1 MFASRKYIGDVR
13 EASRD
18 LVRELGFMGRTI
30 AGTDLSASGVHAII
44 EIGTTSD
51 LSAKQIAE
59 KLCLEKSTISRLIKS
74 LVERKLVNETRSKRD
89 HRIKVLNLTT
99 RGDVVFKEVSHFGE
113 EQVAGAIDPLDRA
126 SREAILAGLTSY
138 SRALKFKR
146 VEGEGFD
153 LPAIDPG
160 SCQLQVEE
168 GYSPGIIGRVAM
180 MHARYYS
187 REMGF
192 GAIFEAKVA
201 GGMAEFV
208 PRLDHVCNQIWRV
221 EDEGRILGSITIDG
235 EQLGNNRGQLRWFI
249 VDGQLRGKGMGRR
262 LIGKAVAFCDK
273 QGFDETHLWTL
284 KGQDA
289 ARKLYE
295 EQGFKLVDEYYG
307 EQWGPR
313 VLERQYIRTKPR

>member
-1 MFASRKYIGDVR
+1 MFASGKYIDDVR

-51 LSAKQIAE
+51 LSAKQIAV

-74 LVERKLVNETRSKRD
+74 LVERQLVNETRSKSD
-89 HRIKVLNLTT
+89 NRIKVLNLTAP
-99 RGDVVFKEVSHFGE
+99 GELVFQEVSHFGE
-113 EQVAGAIDPLDRA
+113 EQVAGAINPLDQGL
-126 SREAILAGLTSY
+126 RETILTGLKSY

-146 VEGEGFD
+146 TQGANFD
-153 LPAIDPG
+153 VSAFDPG
-160 SCQLQVEE
+160 SCQLQIEE
-168 GYSPGIIGRVAM
+168 GYYPGIIGQVAM

-192 GAIFEAKVA
+192 GAVFEAKVA

-235 EQLGNNRGQLRWFI
+235 EQMGNNRGQLRWFI
-249 VDGQLRGKGMGRR
+249 VNGELRGKGMGRR
-262 LIGKAVAFCDK
+262 LISKAVAFCDK
-273 QGFDETHLWTL
+273 QGFNETHLWTL

-295 EQGFKLVDEYYG
+295 EQGFRLVDEYYG

-313 VLERQYIRTKPR
+313 VLEHQYIRYKPR